1 MKLTCTSS
9 SLAYTGN
16 FIILWGI
23 TNLPSKPTNGE
34 SYFSKSSGLRFNPLY
49 KSGYII
55 SAPFPWS
62 TRTLLTSYPPIRIV
76 TTKASSC
83 GYNALSLSSSEK
95 PKVSIATILSFLQA
109 WLLFSKSGPETT
121 DVTPEKV
128 PASPLGLAKM
138 TLIVPKLVEELHPFD
153 TQFRAI

>member
-83 GYNALSLSSSEK
+83 GYNALSLSSSKK
-95 PKVSIATILSFLQA
+95 PKVSIATILAFLQA
-109 WLLFSKSGPETT
+109 CLLSSKLGHETT
-121 DVTPEKV
+121 DITPKQV
-128 PASPLGLAKM
+128 PVLPLGLAKM
-138 TLIVPKLVEELHPFD
+138 SLIVPNAGRGAPSL
-153 TQFRAI
+153 